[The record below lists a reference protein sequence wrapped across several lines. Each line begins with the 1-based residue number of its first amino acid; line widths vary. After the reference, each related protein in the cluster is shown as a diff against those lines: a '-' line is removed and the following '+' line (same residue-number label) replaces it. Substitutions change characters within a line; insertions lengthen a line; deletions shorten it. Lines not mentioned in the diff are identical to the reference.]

1 LSKQTHSGA
10 LNNSRMRA
18 LWCCFHYFLY
28 TFLIFRWQEPERRAK
43 PHAKRLFDAGKLPG
57 YKTRMS
63 EQNTSSPLS
72 FAAQGAVPGSL
83 PPGTFSV
90 EAVDGLAR
98 AGTLHT
104 GHGVI
109 PTPIFMPVG
118 TVGSVK
124 AVAPDDLYTLG
135 AKIILG
141 NTYHLYLR
149 PGDELVARRGGLH
162 RFNSWDR
169 PILTDSGGFQAFS
182 LSDLRKISEDGVLF
196 RSHLDGSKH
205 MFTPEKVISIQRNLG
220 SDIMMVLDECVP
232 YGTDHAYTAKSIKMT
247 TRWALRSREAFPAR
261 LTRDGEAYNLLFAI
275 TQGGFFTDLRTA
287 SVEELAPHDFD
298 GFAIGGLSVGES
310 KGEMYDLL
318 AHTAPLLPK
327 DKPRYLMGVG
337 TPMDIMTGIASGV
350 DMFDC
355 VLPTR
360 NARNGTL
367 YTSLGKI
374 NIKRKEFAEDDGPLD
389 PACSCY
395 ACRSFSRAYL
405 RHLYVAK
412 ELLSFRLNSLHNL
425 TYFLDVVTKARQA
438 VMDGTFTD
446 MYTEMR
452 ELYKE
457 ELPGA

>member
-1 LSKQTHSGA
+1 MHQSD
-10 LNNSRMRA
+10 
-18 LWCCFHYFLY
+18 
-28 TFLIFRWQEPERRAK
+28 I
-43 PHAKRLFDAGKLPG
+43 
-57 YKTRMS
+57 
-63 EQNTSSPLS
+63 SPLHGKRP
-72 FAAQGAVPGSL
+72 GAFLV
-83 PPGTFSV
+83 T
-90 EAVDGLAR
+90 ATDGEAR
-98 AGTLHT
+98 AGYLRT
-104 GHGVI
+104 GHGDI

-124 AVAPDDLYTLG
+124 AVAPDDLYALN

-162 RFNSWDR
+162 RFASWDR

-182 LSDLRKISEDGVLF
+182 LSDLRKISEEGVLF

-205 MFTPEKVISIQRNLG
+205 LFTPEKVIRIQRNLG

-232 YGTDHAYTAKSIKMT
+232 YGTDHDYTAQSIKRT
-247 TRWALRSREAFPAR
+247 TRWALRCREAFPAER
-261 LTRDGEAYNLLFAI
+261 TRSGEAHNLLFAI
-275 TQGGFFTDLRTA
+275 TQGGFFKDLRAA
-287 SVEELAPHDFD
+287 SVAELAEHDFD

-337 TPMDIMTGIASGV
+337 TPLDIITGIAHGV

-367 YTSLGKI
+367 YTSQGKI
-374 NIKRKEFAEDDGPLD
+374 NIKRKEFAEDDSPLD

-395 ACRSFSRAYL
+395 TCRTFSKAYL

-425 TYFLDVVTKARQA
+425 TYFLDLVTRARA
-438 VMDGTFTD
+438 AIENGTFAALRA
-446 MYTEMR
+446 EIEAVFR
-452 ELYKE
+452 E
-457 ELPGA
+457 ELP